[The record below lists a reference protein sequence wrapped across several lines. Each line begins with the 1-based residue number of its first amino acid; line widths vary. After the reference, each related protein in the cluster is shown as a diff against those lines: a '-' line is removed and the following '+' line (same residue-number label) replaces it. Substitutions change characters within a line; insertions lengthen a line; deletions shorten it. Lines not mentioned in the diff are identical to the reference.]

1 MIKPKIGCEAQH
13 ALQTDAGGIQVTVSQ
28 ITKLLA
34 IAAIVFAVL
43 IAAVGIVRLIRRKK
57 ENGKTK
63 KLGTVILCVLLAV
76 LCAVNVA
83 VNQFS
88 NIINQVFSSVQVD
101 EVAVEDAAAP
111 ARAIS
116 QRFAEEGIVLLENKH
131 GALPLTEKKVN
142 LFGMASISPVYGGAG
157 SGASDESGNISL
169 IQGIESAGFS
179 VNADLTAFYQ
189 ERKPKAEDTNI
200 FNLQG
205 GDYNLPEPAVSEY
218 SQALLDSA
226 KQFSDVAVVV
236 FARAGG
242 EGGDLPTDMEKYT
255 GGDPGQHYLKLQTV
269 ERAMLDMVIE
279 NFGTVIVLINSS
291 NAMELGFLEEEGIS
305 AALWIGGPGST
316 GCAAVG
322 EILAGTVNPSGR
334 LPDIYAY
341 DVTTSPAY
349 WNAGNFY
356 YTNAETGKK
365 TTYKYLEYAEGI
377 YVGYRFYETAAA
389 DGYFDYDSTVQYPFG
404 YGLSYTSFS
413 QELVSHKEE
422 NGVITCQVKITNTGK
437 TAGKEVA
444 QLYVTAPYTPGGIEK
459 AHVVLAAF
467 GKTRLLEAGASEILT
482 LSFRLE
488 DIASYDAQNA
498 GAYVLEAG
506 DYEIK
511 LQRNSHEVI
520 DSFTWKQAQTVV
532 YSGENKRSTD
542 QIAAENRFSDA
553 AGDVRYV
560 SRADW
565 AGTLPRER
573 VGSKPASA
581 ELQAL
586 LDYKNATDLYCG
598 SDPAAETPVTGAN
611 NGLKLE
617 DMKGLSYDDPQWE
630 KLLDQLTVEDMA
642 HLIGYGGFATAEA
655 PSVGKAVTIDIDGP
669 AGLNSLT
676 SDISGVQYPSETLI
690 AATFNQELAEE
701 MGQVYAAEA
710 HAHGVNGLYAPAANI
725 HRTPFSGRNF
735 EYYSED
741 PVLSGKMGAAT
752 VRGIHSLGICTYVKH
767 FALNDQETNRSGVA
781 VWSNEQA
788 IREIYLKAFEI
799 IVKEGKTDA
808 IMSSYNRIGAVWA
821 GGNEALL
828 NGVLRG
834 EWGFIG
840 CVVTDYANGKYM
852 IPDQAIRAGGDMML
866 STLGHVPT
874 EVSTGSSYGLQQ
886 MRRASKNILYT
897 VANSRAY
904 VTPVVMSSPTW
915 LYLLIALNVVLFAGI
930 AALMLRFTGKKS
942 QEKAKSRIHN

>member
-1 MIKPKIGCEAQH
+1 M
-13 ALQTDAGGIQVTVSQ
+13 TVSQ

-83 VNQFS
+83 VNQFG

-101 EVAVEDAAAP
+101 EVAVEEAAAN

-116 QRFAEEGIVLLENKH
+116 QRIAEEGIVLLENKN

-226 KQFSDVAVVV
+226 KQFSDVAIVV

-459 AHVVLAAF
+459 VHVALAAF
-467 GKTRLLEAGASEILT
+467 GKTRLLDAGASETLT

-498 GAYVLEAG
+498 GAYVLDG
-506 DYEIK
+506 
-511 LQRNSHEVI
+511 V
-520 DSFTWKQAQTVV
+520 SFTPKTALQAGATQVASVV
-532 YSGENKRSTD
+532 FRGNGEFGAFRG
-542 QIAAENRFSDA
+542 IYVEPGFELYAASI
-553 AGDVRYV
+553 
-560 SRADW
+560 RAD
-565 AGTLPRER
+565 GT
-573 VGSKPASA
+573 
-581 ELQAL
+581 
-586 LDYKNATDLYCG
+586 
-598 SDPAAETPVTGAN
+598 
-611 NGLKLE
+611 
-617 DMKGLSYDDPQWE
+617 GLSFVTVGTSD
-630 KLLDQLTVEDMA
+630 KFVIGLTETV
-642 HLIGYGGFATAEA
+642 GGRYYVAFA
-655 PSVGKAVTIDIDGP
+655 S
-669 AGLNSLT
+669 NSLDT
-676 SDISGVQYPSETLI
+676 PKNEWVCVACERSNGDNAVVDLSCETKDSGGHPVPSRFFMIFGTDEHIDL
-690 AATFNQELAEE
+690 
-701 MGQVYAAEA
+701 
-710 HAHGVNGLYAPAANI
+710 
-725 HRTPFSGRNF
+725 
-735 EYYSED
+735 
-741 PVLSGKMGAAT
+741 
-752 VRGIHSLGICTYVKH
+752 
-767 FALNDQETNRSGVA
+767 GVA
-781 VWSNEQA
+781 FGS
-788 IREIYLKAFEI
+788 
-799 IVKEGKTDA
+799 
-808 IMSSYNRIGAVWA
+808 
-821 GGNEALL
+821 
-828 NGVLRG
+828 VLPS
-834 EWGFIG
+834 
-840 CVVTDYANGKYM
+840 DN
-852 IPDQAIRAGGDMML
+852 
-866 STLGHVPT
+866 
-874 EVSTGSSYGLQQ
+874 
-886 MRRASKNILYT
+886 
-897 VANSRAY
+897 
-904 VTPVVMSSPTW
+904 
-915 LYLLIALNVVLFAGI
+915 
-930 AALMLRFTGKKS
+930 
-942 QEKAKSRIHN
+942 